1 MPTLL
6 LTGGNGEIGACIAEQ
21 FRQKG
26 YQVIT
31 PSRQE
36 LDLSDAAS
44 IEAYIAGVTRV
55 DVLIHCAGMN
65 EPKPIGVL
73 SLADIETTLQ
83 INTLAFYQLVSGLL
97 PGFRQQKH
105 GAIIGISSIY
115 GSFSRKQRLAYAA
128 SKHALNAMIKTM
140 ALELGGDNICVNGVA
155 PGFVD
160 TRMTHANNSPETI
173 EGLCRRIPLG
183 RLAKPEDIAKVC
195 LFLAVDNTYIN
206 GETIT
211 VDGGYSQGGFQE

>member
-6 LTGGNGEIGACIAEQ
+6 LTGGTGEIGAEIAEQ
-21 FRQKG
+21 FRHKG
-26 YQVIT
+26 YHVMA
-31 PSRQE
+31 PNRQD
-36 LDLSDAAS
+36 LDLTNQAS
-44 IEAYIAGVTRV
+44 IKSFIASVAQV
-55 DVLIHCAGMN
+55 DVFIHCAGVN
-65 EPKPIGVL
+65 VPKPIGVL
-73 SLADIETTLQ
+73 SLADIEKTLQ
-83 INTLAFYQLVSGLL
+83 INTLAFYQMVSGLL

-115 GSFSRKQRLAYAA
+115 GAFSRKQRLAYAA

-160 TRMTHANNSPETI
+160 TRMTHANNSPEII
-173 EGLCRRIPLG
+173 EGFCRRIPLG
-183 RLAKPEDIAKVC
+183 RLAKPDDIAKVC
-195 LFLAVDNTYIN
+195 AFLAIDNTYIN
-206 GETIT
+206 GEIIT

>member
-6 LTGGNGEIGACIAEQ
+6 LTGGSGEIGACIAEQ
-21 FRQKG
+21 FCQNG
-26 YQVIT
+26 YQVIA
-31 PSRQE
+31 PSRHV
-36 LDLSDAAS
+36 LDLSDAAN
-44 IEAYIAGVTRV
+44 IEAFIATVARV
-55 DVLIHCAGMN
+55 DAFIHCAGVN
-65 EPKPIGVL
+65 VPKPIGVL
-73 SLADIETTLQ
+73 SLADIEKTLQ

-105 GAIIGISSIY
+105 GAIIGVSSIY
-115 GSFSRKQRLAYAA
+115 GAFSRKQRLAYAA

-160 TRMTHANNSPETI
+160 TRMTHANNSAETI

-206 GETIT
+206 GEMIT